1 LPQSRPPYLF
11 GLPEVILFEQPVTL
25 EQAFDQYHQAVFRFL
40 YRLTRRPDVAEDL
53 TQESF
58 LVFLSAP
65 GRFDPARGTVRTF
78 LFAIARN
85 LAPQQF
91 RDYAAEEQW
100 EKASDL
106 TSAPDPRPGIEIGA
120 AVAEAVASLAP
131 LQREALILF
140 EYEGLT
146 LEEIAAVVAADAG
159 TVKSRLH
166 RARAT
171 LRRALAPY
179 RNEGRVVHGTV

>member
-1 LPQSRPPYLF
+1 MTP
-11 GLPEVILFEQPVTL
+11 

-58 LVFLSAP
+58 LVLLRAP
-65 GRFDPARGTVRTF
+65 GRFDAARGTVRTF

-85 LAPQQF
+85 LALKQF
-91 RDYAAEEQW
+91 REYGAEEQW
-100 EKASDL
+100 EEASDL
-106 TSAPDPRPGIEIGA
+106 TSAPDLRPGIEIGA
-120 AVAEAVASLAP
+120 AVAAAVASLVP

-140 EYEGLT
+140 EYEGFT
-146 LEEIAAVVAADAG
+146 LEEVAAVVGADVG

-166 RARAT
+166 RARAR
-171 LRRALAPY
+171 LKRALAPY
-179 RNEGRVVHGTV
+179 RNEGRVHGTV